1 MKSSLQ
7 KSVYNFSFSES
18 TPKKIS
24 SDWYCETRDVFQS
37 RLERMTTEII
47 RLGVSE
53 ERVYLFSAIAGE
65 IGNNSFDHNA
75 GNWKDLPGVVFA
87 YERNTEGK
95 FCLCISD
102 RGRGILETLRR
113 VDKSLSFDRDAL
125 EVAFTK
131 KISGRAPENR
141 GNGLKFVKSVVEEMH
156 ISLDFFSGNA
166 WLFLSDTTM
175 RIEER
180 KERVFGCIALIYE

>member
-7 KSVYNFSFSES
+7 KSIYNFSLFGSIPEN
-18 TPKKIS
+18 IS
-24 SDWYCETRDVFQS
+24 LDWYCKTRDVFQS
-37 RLERMTTEII
+37 RLERMTMEII
-47 RLGVSE
+47 RMGVSE
-53 ERVYLFSAIAGE
+53 ERSYLFSAVAGE

-75 GNWKDLPGVVFA
+75 GNWRDLPGVVFA

-95 FCLCISD
+95 LCLCISD
-102 RGRGILETLRR
+102 RGRGVLETLRR
-113 VDKSLSFDRDAL
+113 VDEDLSSDRDAL
-125 EVAFTK
+125 EIAFTK

-166 WLFLSDTTM
+166 HLSLNDTTM

-180 KERVFGCIALIYE
+180 KENIFGCVALIYE